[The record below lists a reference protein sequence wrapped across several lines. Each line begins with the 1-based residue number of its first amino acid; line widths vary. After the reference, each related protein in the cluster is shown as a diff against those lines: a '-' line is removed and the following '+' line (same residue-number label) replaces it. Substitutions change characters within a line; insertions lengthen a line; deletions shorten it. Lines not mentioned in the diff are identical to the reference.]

1 MAAMIETGI
10 HQGGQGQLRWR
21 CRRGMRELDL
31 LLSRWLD
38 RGWSMADAARRDAF
52 QRLLDE
58 SDPQLA
64 DWLLHGQRPDDR
76 LLAALLDDIV
86 SRRL

>member
-1 MAAMIETGI
+1 MIEAGIRDTGPG
-10 HQGGQGQLRWR
+10 HLRWR

-38 RGWSMADAARRDAF
+38 RGWSMADAVRRDAF
-52 QRLLDE
+52 ERMLEE

-64 DWLLHGQRPDDR
+64 DWLLHGQRPDDQA
-76 LLAALLDDIV
+76 LAALLDDIV
-86 SRRL
+86 SR

>member
-1 MAAMIETGI
+1 MIEAGI
-10 HQGGQGQLRWR
+10 QDAGQGQLRWR

-38 RGWSMADAARRDAF
+38 CGWSMADAVRRDAF
-52 QRLLDE
+52 RRLLE
-58 SDPQLA
+58 QSDPQLT
-64 DWLLHGQRPDDR
+64 DWLLHGQRPDDPA
-76 LLAALLDDIV
+76 LAALLDDIV

>member
-1 MAAMIETGI
+1 MTGDARVQEI
-10 HQGGQGQLRWR
+10 SPGALRWR

-38 RGWSMADAARRDAF
+38 RRWEVASADSRAAFLRI
-52 QRLLDE
+52 LE
-58 SDPQLA
+58 EPDPQLA
-64 DWLLHGQRPDDR
+64 DWLLHGSRPADQPI
-76 LLAALLDDIV
+76 AALLDDIV